1 MVGLGRRFFRE
12 GGGLTGCGRRRC
24 SMVMRTDEPTQVRQA
39 SRMAAFRRFL
49 AFVGPGFLVAV
60 GYMDPG
66 NWATDLAGGSRYG
79 YSLLWVIL
87 LSNLMAV
94 LFQHL
99 CVRLNVA
106 TGLDLAQACR
116 QRYSSFVG
124 KFLWAS
130 AQIGIIA
137 CDLAELLGSAIALQ
151 ILFGI
156 PLFFGAIITA
166 LDVLILLA
174 LTRLGYRW
182 LEAFVAVLVFTTAAC
197 IGVELLLA
205 QPVMAEILRGF
216 IPTTEVLA
224 RPGMLFI
231 ALGIIGATVMPHNL
245 YLHSSIVGTRS
256 FGLTE
261 ASKKEAIRFAT
272 LDSTIAL
279 TLAFFVNA
287 GLLVLSAAA
296 FHGRPEAVTDIREA
310 HRLLDGVLGST
321 IAGTL
326 FALALLSSGQNATIT
341 GTLAGQIV
349 LEGFLNIKTV
359 GWVVRIATRLA
370 ALLPALVVLGLS
382 GEGRVESLLLWSQV
396 ILSLQLGF
404 ACWPL
409 VKMTGDSAFMGNY
422 VSPRWVNLLGWVA
435 TLVVVSASLWFVAD
449 FFIH

>member
-1 MVGLGRRFFRE
+1 MKTADLSAARA
-12 GGGLTGCGRRRC
+12 
-24 SMVMRTDEPTQVRQA
+24 A
-39 SRMAAFRRFL
+39 SRWGAFRRFL
-49 AFVGPGFLVAV
+49 GFVGPGFLVSV

-66 NWATDLAGGSRYG
+66 NWATDLAGGSQYG
-79 YSLLWVIL
+79 YALLWVIL
-87 LSNLMAV
+87 LSNLMAI

-116 QRYSSFVG
+116 SRYSPLVSR
-124 KFLWAS
+124 FLWVA
-130 AQIGIIA
+130 AQLGIIA
-137 CDLAELLGSAIALQ
+137 MDLAELLGSAIALQ

-166 LDVLILLA
+166 LDVLVLLA

-182 LEAFVAVLVFTTAAC
+182 LEALVGVLVLTIAAC

-205 QPVMAEILRGF
+205 QPVAADLLKGF
-216 IPTTEVLA
+216 VPTSAVVTK
-224 RPGMLFI
+224 PGMLFV

-245 YLHSSIVGTRS
+245 YLHSSIVGSREFGRS
-256 FGLTE
+256 EPERRE
-261 ASKKEAIRFAT
+261 AMRFAT
-272 LDSTIAL
+272 WDSTLAL
-279 TLAFFVNA
+279 SLAFFVNA

-321 IAGTL
+321 VAGTL
-326 FALALLSSGQNATIT
+326 FAVALLASGQNATIT
-341 GTLAGQIV
+341 GTMAGQIV
-349 LEGFLNIKTV
+349 LEGFLRIKKA
-359 GWVVRIATRLA
+359 GWIIRVATRLA
-370 ALLPALVVLGLS
+370 ALAPALLVIGLA

-409 VKMTGDSAFMGNY
+409 VRMTGDAELMGSF
-422 VSPRWVNLLGWVA
+422 VAPRWIRVLGWVA
-435 TLVVVSASLWFVAD
+435 TALVVSASLWFVAGA
-449 FFIH
+449 F

>member
-1 MVGLGRRFFRE
+1 
-12 GGGLTGCGRRRC
+12 
-24 SMVMRTDEPTQVRQA
+24 MVMRTDEPTQARAA
-39 SRMAAFRRFL
+39 SRLGAFRRFL
-49 AFVGPGFLVAV
+49 GFVGPGFLVSV

-66 NWATDLAGGSRYG
+66 TWATDLAGGSLYG
-79 YSLLWVIL
+79 YALLWVIL
-87 LSNLMAV
+87 LSNLMAI

-116 QRYSSFVG
+116 ERYSPAVG
-124 KFLWAS
+124 KFLWVA
-130 AQIGIIA
+130 AQLGIIA
-137 CDLAELLGSAIALQ
+137 MDLAELLGSAIALQ

-166 LDVLILLA
+166 LDVLLLLA

-182 LEAFVAVLVFTTAAC
+182 LESLVAVLVLTIAAC

-205 QPVMAEILRGF
+205 QPVVAEMMRGF
-216 IPTTEVLA
+216 IPTTDVLT
-224 RPGMLFI
+224 RPGMLFV

-245 YLHSSIVGTRS
+245 YLHSSIVGSRD
-256 FGLTE
+256 FGKTE
-261 ASKKEAIRFAT
+261 AERREAMRFAT
-272 LDSTIAL
+272 WDSTLAL
-279 TLAFFVNA
+279 CLAFFVNA

-310 HRLLDGVLGST
+310 HRLLDGVLGVT
-321 IAGTL
+321 FAGTL
-326 FALALLSSGQNATIT
+326 FAVALLASGQNATIT

-349 LEGFLNIKTV
+349 LEGFLKIKLA
-359 GWVVRIATRLA
+359 GWIVRLSTRLA
-370 ALLPALVVLGLS
+370 ALAPALLVIGLA

-409 VKMTGDSAFMGNY
+409 VRMTSDAQLMGAF
-422 VSPRWVNLLGWVA
+422 VAPRWILVLGWLA
-435 TLVVVSASLWFVAD
+435 TGLVVGSSLWFVVGFLNA
-449 FFIH
+449 